1 MAYNPGALK
10 LIAGDAW
17 DLDQV
22 RIWSYR
28 SADTVATV
36 SAANY
41 FADARLK
48 GVQPGDL
55 VVVVVTSS
63 GVPVAQQ
70 IITVGATSASGATMT
85 GGTQE
90 LTASG
95 AVLPGTSVVE
105 LNHASVVIAATLVVV
120 PNSTLIVKDTSAT
133 GTAAHTLTLTGGTFN
148 GTNTIATLNAR
159 DEFLMVHF
167 DSAGRGQVIANV
179 GSVALSG
186 P

>member
-1 MAYNPGALK
+1 MAYAPGSLR
-10 LIAGDAW
+10 LVAGATW

-28 SADTVATV
+28 SADSIATV

-41 FADARLK
+41 FTDARSK
-48 GVQPGDL
+48 GLQAGDL
-55 VVVVVTSS
+55 VIVVVTSS
-63 GVPVAQQ
+63 GVPVARQ
-70 IITVGATSASGATMT
+70 IITVGAVSASGSTMT

-95 AVLPGTSVVE
+95 AVLPGTTVLE
-105 LNHASVVIAATLVVV
+105 LNHASVVIAATLTVV
-120 PNSTLIVKDTSAT
+120 PNTIFIVKDTSAT

-167 DSAGRGQVIANV
+167 DSAGRGSVILNLNA
-179 GSVALSG
+179 VALS
-186 P
+186 